1 MERRKP
7 SHCGW
12 KCKWIYPLGRTLWR
26 FFKTLNTEVPIDPAI
41 LYLGTDPVKP
51 KLLKDTCT
59 PMIMAVLGTIAKTGK
74 QLKCT
79 RTDEWI
85 QKMELYTIQYY
96 SEISKNKTM
105 PYPVPGKKLEVI
117 ILSEVRQGMTGVI

>member
-1 MERRKP
+1 MVALDSR
-7 SHCGW
+7 
-12 KCKWIYPLGRTLWR
+12 
-26 FFKTLNTEVPIDPAI
+26 
-41 LYLGTDPVKP
+41 
-51 KLLKDTCT
+51 
-59 PMIMAVLGTIAKTGK
+59 AKTRK

-85 QKMELYTIQYY
+85 QNMELYTIQYY

-117 ILSEVRQGMTGVI
+117 ILCEVSEKGKVS